1 MITFV
6 IITKEDTGSNRFLKL
21 SPTKSKGALLD
32 TNFFEE
38 LAFPSK
44 KQNQSMKLFL
54 MIRLGY
60 LSTTKLSL
68 KGKNI

>member
-21 SPTKSKGALLD
+21 SPTKSKGDLLD

-44 KQNQSMKLFL
+44 KQIKPETPIVMNSAV
-54 MIRLGY
+54 RLV
-60 LSTTKLSL
+60 K
-68 KGKNI
+68 K